1 MTKEKYTHKE
11 YNWLDQAVY
20 SDEVLYKERLI
31 YDPSNL
37 KVAKWEVKDF
47 INNDGKNGRN
57 NSGLQSI
64 VVEDV
69 KDFKTNKNSST
80 VELTIAYRGTQP
92 DKFADLVTDVNIH
105 TGSIQGALKNS
116 QFDQA
121 DKQLKLLKEKY
132 EKQGKKIVVHV
143 TGHSLGGAISSY
155 VAYKNPDTVKSAMT
169 FSAPNVY
176 SMMSPDIQKQIR
188 DGFFKDRMQN
198 IANKHDIIGRMN
210 EKAPYGGRQTIIDN
224 KLMGALGF
232 LGAHDIKSFVFN
244 NSGSVD
250 TEPIKI
256 TPHLIKKA
264 IGQYRQ
270 VASMYE
276 EKLKAQTKIANDL
289 EDAERRVK
297 HEFMAKV
304 GTEYRGIT
312 QGEVEQIF
320 VYTTQGNG
328 TFFNRAASNDF
339 QKEFKKAI
347 DEANNFAS
355 ALEHALSQMNETD
368 HLLSRVSYIN

>member
-1 MTKEKYTHKE
+1 MVKYKYTE
-11 YNWLDQAVY
+11 QQYNFLDDVA
-20 SDEVLYKERLI
+20 
-31 YDPSNL
+31 YDDTYLDKKSFL
-37 KVAKWEVKDF
+37 KYDDKLQWKIKDF

-57 NSGLQSI
+57 GSGLQSI
-64 VVEDV
+64 VLEDV
-69 KDFKTNKNSST
+69 KDFKANQNSDT

-92 DKFADLVTDVNIH
+92 DKFADLITDVNIH
-105 TGSIQGALKNS
+105 TGSVQGALKGS

-121 DKQLKLLKEKY
+121 DKQVKLLKEQY
-132 EKQGKKIVVHV
+132 AKQGKNLVVHV

-176 SMMSPDIQKQIR
+176 SMMGADIQKQIR

-198 IANKHDIIGRMN
+198 ITNKHDIIGRMN
-210 EKAPYGGRQTIIDN
+210 EKAPYGGRQVVIDN
-224 KLMGALGF
+224 RVMGALGF
-232 LGAHDIKSFVFN
+232 LGAHNIKGFVFN

-264 IGQYRQ
+264 IGQYKQ

-276 EKLKAQTKIANDL
+276 EKLKAQTKIVNDL
-289 EDAERRVK
+289 EDAERRIK

-304 GTEYRGIT
+304 GSEYRGIT
-312 QGEVEQIF
+312 QGEVEQLFI
-320 VYTTQGNG
+320 YTTQGKG
-328 TFFNRAASNDF
+328 TFFNRAISNDF
-339 QKEFKKAI
+339 QKEYKKAI
-347 DEANNFAS
+347 DEANDFAN

>member
-1 MTKEKYTHKE
+1 MVKYKYTE
-11 YNWLDQAVY
+11 QQYNFLDDVA
-20 SDEVLYKERLI
+20 
-31 YDPSNL
+31 YDDTYLDKKSFL
-37 KVAKWEVKDF
+37 KYDNKLQWKVKDF

-57 NSGLQSI
+57 GSGLQCI
-64 VVEDV
+64 VLEEV
-69 KDFKTNKNSST
+69 KDFKDNSDT

-105 TGSIQGALKNS
+105 TGSVQGALKGS

-121 DKQLKLLKEKY
+121 DKQVKLLKEQY
-132 EKQGKKIVVHV
+132 AKQGKNLVVHV

-155 VAYKNPDTVKSAMT
+155 VAYKNPDIVKSSLT

-176 SMMSPDIQKQIR
+176 SMMGADIQKQIR

-198 IANKHDIIGRMN
+198 ITNKHDIIGRMN
-210 EKAPYGGRQTIIDN
+210 EKAPYGGRQVVIDN
-224 KLMGALGF
+224 RVMGALGF
-232 LGAHDIKSFVFN
+232 LGAHNIKGFVFN
-244 NSGSVD
+244 KSGSVD

-264 IGQYRQ
+264 IGQYRE

-289 EDAERRVK
+289 EDAERRIK

-312 QGEVEQIF
+312 QGEVQQLF
-320 VYTTQGNG
+320 AYTTQGKG
-328 TFFNRAASNDF
+328 TFFDRAASNDF

-347 DEANNFAS
+347 NEANDFAS

-368 HLLSRVSYIN
+368 QLLSRVSYIN